1 MIDTGLLILAFTSG
15 IFAFFTPCSV
25 ALIPGYVGY
34 LVKSDE
40 SRNTWRGIKIGLVSA
55 AGLLTVFMGAGL
67 LVSIFGNFIAPYTF
81 WVGVISG
88 VGLILLG
95 IYLLTGGVF
104 TLALPHFKSQDG
116 GVKGY
121 YLFGSTYALASLSCT
136 LPVFLLIISQALSV
150 GGGRNSLLVFL
161 VYSLTA
167 ATFMAITAFGAITA
181 KNLVARY
188 LNKAL
193 PVITRASPI
202 LIIFAGIYL
211 IYFQL
216 RAFYL

>member
-40 SRNTWRGIKIGLVSA
+40 GKNTWRGIKVGLVSA

-67 LVSIFGNFIAPYTF
+67 LISIFGNFIAPYIF
-81 WVGVISG
+81 WVGIIAG
-88 VGLILLG
+88 IGLILLG
-95 IYLLTGGVF
+95 IYLLTGGVL
-104 TLALPHFKSQDG
+104 TVALPHQKRQDG
-116 GVKGY
+116 GIKGY
-121 YLFGSTYALASLSCT
+121 FLFGSTYAFASLSCT
-136 LPVFLLIISQALSV
+136 LPIFLLIISQALSV

-167 ATFMAITAFGAITA
+167 ATFMAATAFGAITA
-181 KNLVARY
+181 KDLVTRY

-193 PVITRASPI
+193 PVILKASPI
-202 LIIFAGIYL
+202 LIIFAGAYL

-216 RAFYL
+216 RAYG